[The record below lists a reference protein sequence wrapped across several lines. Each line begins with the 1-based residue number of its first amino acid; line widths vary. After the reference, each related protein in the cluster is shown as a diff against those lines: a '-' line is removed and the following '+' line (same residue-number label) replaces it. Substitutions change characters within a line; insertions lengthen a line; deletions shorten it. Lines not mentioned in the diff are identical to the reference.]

1 MATNYTFYL
10 NTEPG
15 AGAATARQQRRID
28 NYIFVKTRGFRA
40 AVVQPESIESRP
52 RLIF

>member
-15 AGAATARQQRRID
+15 TGAATARQQRRID
-28 NYIFVKTRGFRA
+28 NYIFVKTKGFR
-40 AVVQPESIESRP
+40 QQLCSRSQ
-52 RLIF
+52 LNLD